1 MMKLKIYDKY
11 IFTQVM
17 MATLVAILL
26 FTIIWIAPEM
36 LLNTIKR
43 TLSGVY
49 TPEMAVM
56 VLVCEL
62 PKILGKAFP
71 VGLLLGTLFTFDKL
85 SKDFEL
91 TIFRVA
97 GMSFGRIIAPV
108 MFFATIVTVLC
119 FITYD
124 KLIPY
129 SCQKLNEIKQANPVS
144 QYIYIK
150 KDLDKHPLAG
160 IIVSRYNRDSMENI
174 IVLDFDQKVY
184 SDIHPLTQ
192 VHVGERGHISDG
204 KWVLEDVTS
213 YSISGD
219 GIFEEISKKDSLDI
233 LQGEEALNA
242 QMLMQYSTKRDREIS
257 NKDLKSY
264 IKLLKLENLD
274 EEYRLNANKYYQ
286 RFLHPLVCVLLAIM
300 GCTLGF
306 SKPRERTLVGFIIA
320 IGCVFVYYI
329 TLPFF
334 DLLAEKG
341 VLPPFV
347 AAAFSPVLFA
357 IATYKFYQSKE
368 LSSNSSW
375 FSKSIAFC
383 TNHVQKL
390 IKNGVK

>member
-1 MMKLKIYDKY
+1 MIKIYDKY

-17 MATLVAILL
+17 LATLVAILL

-36 LLNTIKR
+36 LLNTIKK
-43 TLSGVY
+43 TLSGDY
-49 TPEMAVM
+49 TPQMAIM
-56 VLVCEL
+56 VLTCEL

-91 TIFRVA
+91 TIFRTA

-108 MFFATIVTVLC
+108 MVFATIITVLC

-129 SCQKLNEIKQANPVS
+129 SCEKLSEIKKSNPVS

-160 IIVSRYNRDSMENI
+160 IVVSRYNRDTMENI

-184 SDIHPLTQ
+184 SDQHPLTQ
-192 VHVGERGHISDG
+192 VHIGEKGVIENG
-204 KWVLEDVTS
+204 KWTLKDVTS
-213 YSISGD
+213 YSISND
-219 GIFEEISKKDSLDI
+219 GIFKEISKIDTLDI
-233 LQGEEALNA
+233 LQGKDAENA
-242 QMLMQYSTKRDREIS
+242 QFLMEYSTKRDREIQ

-264 IKLLKLENLD
+264 IKLLKSENLD

-286 RFLHPLVCVLLAIM
+286 RFLHPLVCILLAIM

-306 SKPRERTLVGFIIA
+306 SKPRERTLIGFIIA
-320 IGCVFVYYI
+320 IGCVFIYYI

-341 VLPPFV
+341 ALPPFI

-357 IATYKFYQSKE
+357 IATYKFYKLKE

-375 FSKSIAFC
+375 FSKTINFC
-383 TNHVQKL
+383 GTFINQL
-390 IKNGVK
+390 IKK

>member
-1 MMKLKIYDKY
+1 ML
-11 IFTQVM
+11 
-17 MATLVAILL
+17 ATLVAILL

-36 LLNTIKR
+36 LLNTIKK
-43 TLSGVY
+43 TLSGDY
-49 TPEMAVM
+49 TPQMAIM
-56 VLVCEL
+56 VLTCEL

-91 TIFRVA
+91 TIFRTA

-108 MFFATIVTVLC
+108 MVFATIITILC

-129 SCQKLNEIKQANPVS
+129 SCEKLSEIKKSNPVS

-160 IIVSRYNRDSMENI
+160 IVVSRYNRDTMENI

-184 SDIHPLTQ
+184 SDQHPLTQ
-192 VHVGERGHISDG
+192 VHIGEKGVIENG
-204 KWVLEDVTS
+204 KWTLKDVTS
-213 YSISGD
+213 YSISND
-219 GIFEEISKKDSLDI
+219 GIFKEISKIDTLDI
-233 LQGEEALNA
+233 LQGKDAENA
-242 QMLMQYSTKRDREIS
+242 QFLMEYSTKRDREIQ

-264 IKLLKLENLD
+264 IKLLKSENLD

-286 RFLHPLVCVLLAIM
+286 RFLHPLVCILLAIM

-306 SKPRERTLVGFIIA
+306 SKPRERTLIGFIIA
-320 IGCVFVYYI
+320 IGCVFIYYI

-341 VLPPFV
+341 ALPPFI

-357 IATYKFYQSKE
+357 IATYKFYKLKE

-375 FSKSIAFC
+375 FSKTINFC
-383 TNHVQKL
+383 GTFINQL
-390 IKNGVK
+390 IKK

>member
-1 MMKLKIYDKY
+1 MRKLKIYDKY

-36 LLNTIKR
+36 LLNTIKK
-43 TLSGVY
+43 TLSGDY
-49 TPEMAVM
+49 TPQMAAM
-56 VLVCEL
+56 ILLCEL

-108 MFFATIVTVLC
+108 MVFASIITVLC
-119 FITYD
+119 FVTYD

-129 SCQKLNEIKQANPVS
+129 SCQLHNEIKQSNRVS
-144 QYIYIK
+144 QFIYIK

-160 IIVSRYNRDSMENI
+160 IIVSRFNRDKMENI

-184 SDIHPLTQ
+184 SDLHPLTE
-192 VHVGERGHISDG
+192 VHIGETGYVQDG
-204 KWVLEDVTS
+204 KWTLNNVTS
-213 YSISGD
+213 YSISDD
-219 GIFEEISKKDSLDI
+219 GIFKEISERDKLDI
-233 LQGEEALNA
+233 LQGEDAKNA
-242 QMLMQYSTKRDREIS
+242 QMLMEYSTKRDREIE
-257 NKDLKSY
+257 NKDLKAY
-264 IKLLKLENLD
+264 IKLLKAENLD

-286 RFLHPLVCVLLAIM
+286 RFLHPLVCMLLAIM

-320 IGCVFVYYI
+320 IGCVFIYYI

-341 VLPPFV
+341 VLPPFF

-357 IATYKFYQSKE
+357 IATYKFYKSKD
-368 LSSNSSW
+368 LSTNSSW
-375 FSKSIAFC
+375 FSKMINTC
-383 TNHVQKL
+383 TVFLQDILK
-390 IKNGVK
+390 KGV